1 MGSIM
6 TGLKKNELNKPDVL
20 KILNT
25 LEMVNYTIQREL
37 SVKAR
42 KAWNLEC
49 ALIGIKNDI
58 SMIRR
63 KNEQKKTSESVTA

>member
-1 MGSIM
+1 M

-20 KILNT
+20 KILNA

-42 KAWNLEC
+42 KAWNLE
-49 ALIGIKNDI
+49 
-58 SMIRR
+58 
-63 KNEQKKTSESVTA
+63 

>member
-6 TGLKKNELNKPDVL
+6 TGLKKNELNNHDAL
-20 KILNT
+20 EILNT

-42 KAWNLEC
+42 KVWNLEC
-49 ALIGIKNDI
+49 ALIGIKNDL
-58 SMIRR
+58 SMI
-63 KNEQKKTSESVTA
+63 KIEKEKEEQEIQEK

>member
-1 MGSIM
+1 MVIIM
-6 TGLKKNELNKPDVL
+6 TSLKINELNKPDVL
-20 KILNT
+20 EILNA

-49 ALIGIKNDI
+49 ALIGMKNDI